1 MKRNRFGSFVVKDI
15 HILITDD
22 EPGIYDLLKEELTE
36 LGYTVSVATNGK
48 ECLEQINENKPDILI
63 LDIKMP
69 DMSGIEVLQKL
80 KRNKKAKDIYVIMN
94 TVRTLEREIDHVKS
108 LGVDAYV
115 CKPSPFSSILFEI
128 EKGSNIVRK
137 NRMRDE

>member
-1 MKRNRFGSFVVKDI
+1 MKRNNSGSFAVKNI

-22 EPGIYDLLKEELTE
+22 EPGILDLLEEELTE
-36 LGYTVSVATNGK
+36 LGYMVSVATNGK
-48 ECLEQINENKPDILI
+48 ECLDKINENKPDILI

-80 KRNKKAKDIYVIMN
+80 KRNKKTKDIYVIMN
-94 TVRTLEREIDHVKS
+94 TVRTLEREIEHVKS

-115 CKPSPFSSILFEI
+115 CKPSPFSSILLEI
-128 EKGSNIVRK
+128 EKGIDMIKKKK
-137 NRMRDE
+137 NTE